1 MINTIY
7 ALDVFGDY
15 LISDNPFFMNSTT
28 KIEPFIL
35 NIDDDDTPDIPGVCD
50 SNIAQIIIN
59 KLISQ
64 GYDISSNCQVI
75 FAKYNI
81 MNPYHC
87 DNHNIIYPQQEVK
100 IIQTR
105 ECDLYGNIIP
115 SIPPQH
121 HLLYTDLTTYNGNN
135 ISQQFVPDGTLEPIK
150 EILEG
155 SINVDSNST
164 LYLNHIEGKDSTIQC
179 QMESGKMIIPATI
192 NPVNYNDSFNDNSN
206 KQQFSIDASFNLGP
220 LKIKG
225 SFGL

>member
-1 MINTIY
+1 MIKH
-7 ALDVFGDY
+7 L
-15 LISDNPFFMNSTT
+15 L
-28 KIEPFIL
+28 
-35 NIDDDDTPDIPGVCD
+35 
-50 SNIAQIIIN
+50 
-59 KLISQ
+59 
-64 GYDISSNCQVI
+64 VI
-75 FAKYNI
+75 KKYT
-81 MNPYHC
+81 Y
-87 DNHNIIYPQQEVK
+87 
-100 IIQTR
+100 
-105 ECDLYGNIIP
+105 DLYGNIIP

-121 HLLYTDLTTYNGNN
+121 HLLYTDLTTYNGNI

-192 NPVNYNDSFNDNSN
+192 NPVNYGNNSSNEN
-206 KQQFSIDASFNLGP
+206 KQPFSIDASFNLGP